1 MSMTDRGPAVAVP
14 ALAAGDVLDAPTFH
28 ERYAA
33 MPPSTRAELVGG
45 VVHMPSP
52 LFRDHGSTS
61 RAVAVWLGQY
71 QVKTPGPL
79 GEDNTSTRL
88 DDEGEVQP
96 DHNLRIPPDCGG
108 LARVIDG
115 IIVGPP
121 ELVVEVSRSSRAYDL
136 GPKKDQYERAG
147 VRELIVAALDPDELY
162 WFVLRDG
169 RYERLAPGPDGLCR
183 SEAFPGLW
191 LDPEALFE
199 GDLPR
204 LSAAVDL
211 GVATPEHAAF
221 VARLARAGEAR
232 RP

>member
-52 LFRDHGSTS
+52 LQLDHASEGFS
-61 RAVAVWLGQY
+61 AGAWLGFY
-71 QVKTPGPL
+71 AARTRGVGGL
-79 GEDNTSTRL
+79 DNASTRL
-88 DDEGEVQP
+88 DDGGEVQP
-96 DHNLRIPPDCGG
+96 DYSLRIRQAFGG
-108 LARVIDG
+108 QSREGRILEGA
-115 IIVGPP
+115 P
-121 ELVVEVSRSSRAYDL
+121 ELVVEVARSSRAYDL

-147 VRELIVAALDPDELY
+147 VCELIVAALDPDELS

-169 RYERLAPGPDGLCR
+169 RYERLAPGPDGLYR
-183 SEAFPGLW
+183 SEVFPGLW

-199 GDLPR
+199 QDLPR

-232 RP
+232 RPG